1 MDEREIPIEI
11 IGTIEDVE
19 DENDKNKRYSI
30 PPGLFIAEWDGT

>member
-19 DENDKNKRYSI
+19 KENEKNKRYSF
-30 PPGLFIAEWDGT
+30 PPAG